1 MVSHMRTL
9 DKNNKDLR
17 DKVVKMEKD
26 NEEKDPHVSVTGTQ
40 GS

>member
-26 NEEKDPHVSVTGTQ
+26 NEEKDHHVNVTGTQ
-40 GS
+40 ES